1 MCIIFNKVYSLKRN
15 EVKSFCFY
23 ILCTSQIRARFWFSL
38 SRKKT
43 LLIKI
48 SVSVSAQVTEQG
60 VLSDSDPLTRII
72 CQTVKFKELYEDT
85 TELAA
90 L

>member
-1 MCIIFNKVYSLKRN
+1 MRLKAF
-15 EVKSFCFY
+15 VFTFCAPHRLGPDSGFLY
-23 ILCTSQIRARFWFSL
+23 HE
-38 SRKKT
+38 KT

-48 SVSVSAQVTEQG
+48 SVSVSVRVTEQG